1 MSSSSSASSSS
12 QNYSDLPEFLTK
24 HVAKD
29 KKDES
34 THTRMKDLELGIYP
48 GSYSISLDEV
58 ETFWR
63 LYYDYVFVKRRKEY
77 LTEKQLADGTGPIV
91 VDFDFRYDYSV
102 DKRLHTKDDIVTMV
116 LHYLEELKKFFVFD
130 AESAFD
136 IFIFEKPNVNRVADK
151 TLTKDGIHMLIGLQM
166 DHVLQVMLRE
176 NMLAK
181 IPEMWSMP
189 FTNTPNDI
197 LDLGISKGCTNWML
211 YGSRKPGC
219 EAYEITHH
227 YSVSFD
233 TSDSEFMIN
242 ELKVTAFD
250 LKRNFHRLSVQYKG
264 NPRFELNP
272 GIVEAYEQAKR
283 GSATNRPKRNIS
295 RARMNLL
302 LEDDE
307 ENAIMAERQQI
318 SIHDITNHE
327 ILHQAMENILNSL
340 DPTEYHVREA
350 HMFTQI
356 LPEKYYEPGS
366 HMLNR
371 MVAFALKRTD
381 ERLFLSWVMLRSK
394 ASDFDFASI
403 PSLYH
408 DWKKYFN
415 VSKDGVTK
423 RSIMYWAK
431 QDAFEDYL
439 KVKNETID
447 HFIVK
452 SCESNNDYGVALV
465 LKQMYKDKYVCV
477 SLTKGDAWYVFK
489 NHRWQ
494 PDKGMSLRNAIS
506 EEMYN
511 VFCKKRESLI
521 GDYTVHPPPVVI
533 PVEPKKDNSN
543 NMSSIILVTMNRLRN
558 SPDKNKFM
566 REAAELFF
574 DEDFI
579 QNMDT
584 NKYLL
589 CFNNGVV
596 DFKQKVFREG
606 YPSDCITKCTGIN
619 YAPINRADPEMMK
632 IHDEIIDF
640 MEKLFP
646 IPEQNKYMW
655 DHLASV
661 LIGCNRTQTFNIY
674 HGSGSNGKSK
684 LVDLMTLALGQYKAI
699 VPVNLLTD
707 KRVGIGS
714 TSDEVLKLKG
724 VRYAVG
730 QELSKG
736 MKLNEGIM
744 KELSGGDDIQA
755 RGLYSESEKFSPQ
768 FKLVICTNNLFD
780 IESNDDGTWRRIR
793 RVVYYSKFARPE
805 EMETFAELPY
815 LYPMDTTIEDKLPI
829 WAPVFAAMLVERA
842 FITEGMVPDCP
853 LVLRD
858 SQAYRKGQDHIAAFV
873 SEMIRRTGDP
883 SHTVKKDELKNEF
896 QRWYQ
901 MEQGDRRPPKPA
913 ELNEYMDKKFGP
925 CIRGKGWL
933 GIQIIYPEAEGDHM
947 RDVH

>member
-1 MSSSSSASSSS
+1 MTT
-12 QNYSDLPEFLTK
+12 NTPVYSDLLEFLTK
-24 HVAKD
+24 HNAKD

-34 THTRMKDLELGIYP
+34 THTRMKDMELGIYP
-48 GSYSISLDEV
+48 GSYSVSASELEI
-58 ETFWR
+58 FWR
-63 LYYDYVFVKRRKEY
+63 LYYDFVFVKKRKEY
-77 LTEKQLADGTGPIV
+77 LTEKQSNDGTGPIV
-91 VDFDFRYDYSV
+91 VDFDFRYDYAI
-102 DKRLHTKDDIVTMV
+102 DKRQHTKQDVVTMV
-116 LHYLEELKKFFVFD
+116 LNYLEELKKFFMFRAD
-130 AESAFD
+130 TPFD

-151 TLTKDGIHMLIGLQM
+151 TMTKDGIHMLIGIQM
-166 DHVLQVMLRE
+166 DHILQTMLRE
-176 NMLAK
+176 NMLSK
-181 IPEMWSMP
+181 ISEMWDLP
-189 FTNTPNDI
+189 FTNDAEGI
-197 LDLGISKGCTNWML
+197 LDVGISKGKTNWML

-219 EAYEITHH
+219 EAYEMTYH
-227 YSVSFD
+227 YHVEYD
-233 TSDSEFMIN
+233 ESDGEFMVN
-242 ELKVTAFD
+242 ELKVVAFD
-250 LKRNFHRLSVQYKG
+250 LKRNFPRLSVQYKD

-272 GIVEAYEQAKR
+272 AILEAYEQAKK
-283 GSATNRPKRNIS
+283 GSASKPKRVVS

-302 LEDDE
+302 LDSE
-307 ENAIMAERQQI
+307 ENEIVTEAQPI
-318 SIHDITNHE
+318 SLTDITNHE
-327 ILHQAMENILNSL
+327 ILNQAMESVLNSL
-340 DPTEYHVREA
+340 DIATEYHVRET
-350 HMFTQI
+350 HLFTQV
-356 LPEKYYEPGS
+356 LPAKYYEPGS

-371 MVAFALKRTD
+371 QVAFALKHTD

-394 ASDFDFASI
+394 ASDFDFSTI

-408 DWKKYFN
+408 DWKRYFN
-415 VSKDGVTK
+415 VSKEGVTK

-447 HFIVK
+447 HYIVK

-465 LKQMYKDKYVCV
+465 LKQMYKDKYICV
-477 SLTKGDAWYVFK
+477 SLTKGDSWYVFK

-521 GDYTVHPPPVVI
+521 GDYTVHPPPPVVL
-533 PVEPKKDNSN
+533 PPEPKKDGSN
-543 NMSSIILVTMNRLRN
+543 NMSSVILATMARLRN
-558 SPDKNKFM
+558 STDKNKFM

-574 DEDFI
+574 DEDFV
-579 QNMDT
+579 QQMDT

-596 DFKQKVFREG
+596 DFKNKIFREG
-606 YPSDCITKCTGIN
+606 YPSDYITKTTGIN
-619 YAPINRADPEMMK
+619 YHPINRSDPEMMK

-661 LIGCNRTQTFNIY
+661 LIGVNRTQTFNIY

-736 MKLNEGIM
+736 MQLNEGIM

-780 IESNDDGTWRRIR
+780 IKSNDDGTWRRIR
-793 RVVYYSKFARPE
+793 RVVYYSKFAREE
-805 EMETFAELPY
+805 EMEMYADLPY
-815 LYPMDTTIEDKLPI
+815 LYPMDPTIEDKLPI

-842 FITEGMVPDCP
+842 FVTEGMVPDCP
-853 LVLRD
+853 IVMRD
-858 SQAYRKGQDHIAAFV
+858 SQSYRKGQDHIAAFV
-873 SEMIRRTGDP
+873 SEMIRRTGNP
-883 SHTVKKDELKNEF
+883 QHSVQKNELKNEF

-901 MEQGDRRPPKPA
+901 NEQGDQKGPKLA
-913 ELNEYMDKKFGP
+913 EISEYMDKKFGT
-925 CIRGKGWL
+925 CVRGRGWI
-933 GIQIIYPEAEGDHM
+933 GVQIIYPEENS
-947 RDVH
+947 RDVMQNM